1 MVVNVV
7 IIIIDYIFIIIRLLL
22 LVDGF
27 LLYIVIYSILKY
39 LVRYR

>member
-39 LVRYR
+39 LVRYF